1 MSMLR
6 LFCALITF
14 LTIVLGYTVT
24 GFCLE
29 ETSQLCRGCG
39 FGNEEYSSPIFTI
52 NGKALHTAGK
62 DSSRPK
68 SKQTMKFSKYAADLQ
83 HGDFAEYKGLNTPP
97 LDAET
102 HSPVRMSYGKL
113 PLYFVQNN
121 GQMDKRVKFY
131 EKGIG
136 HTMLFSEEGV
146 YLSLTGSNGLN
157 KESSASQRKT
167 QDKSEISNS
176 YATGEHGQ
184 TAFTSTTRS
193 AFISLIPIGA
203 NKHPEIF
210 ADGLSMGKVNYLTG
224 NKKTNWI
231 TNVPTYS
238 AVVYKEIYDGIDIK
252 FYGNNRQLE
261 YDIIVKPGADPTQA
275 RFAYAGI
282 EDLRVNENGDMEI
295 IVKKGAEDS
304 SNVLNTE
311 VKIIQKRPYV
321 YQEINGKRTEIE
333 GRFEVETSKQTQGGA
348 DKFCLAV
355 YPADNDAQKD
365 SQQSGSNTLNQ
376 SGDHKS
382 EIAHLTYCYSIK
394 VASYDT
400 SHSLI
405 IDPILEYS
413 TYIGG
418 ANMDDVGRGI
428 AVDSSGA
435 AYITGYTASDDFP
448 VVGTDTPFHGP
459 AETYDAFVTKLGTD
473 SPLGL
478 GLIYSTYIG
487 GNDDDYSYGIAVD
500 GSGSAYITGYTESS
514 DFPVV
519 ETETDIGDWPLIA
532 STLRGTRDA
541 FVVKLGA
548 SGDTLEYST
557 YIGGAGN
564 WDTAHGIAVNGDG
577 YAYITGYTD
586 SANFPVLG
594 TDTEKNGVENYDAFV
609 TKLSAETPVELVYS
623 TYLGGSSDDQG
634 YAIAVDG
641 YGSAYI
647 AGETLSSDFP
657 VVGTTAGIE
666 GEASDAFAAK
676 LNASGDTLEYST
688 YIGGASADF
697 ARGIAVDSDGYA
709 YITGYTESENFPIVG
724 TNTPYGGGSYD
735 AFIIKIGTGTPVEFI
750 YSTYLGGSGEDQ
762 GHAIALDGSGSA
774 YITGYTFSS
783 EFPVVGTTT
792 VAPHAAESCSAFI
805 SKLEPSGGSLA
816 YSTYIGGVDNDYGYG
831 IAVDASGDAHIT
843 GETYSS
849 TFPIAGT
856 TTGWSVDDFSNAF
869 IVKVAVVSEE
879 PPVTPPS
886 EEPLPVVTLSVTSVS
901 PSNGASGI
909 TVTTTVTATF
919 SLTMNG
925 STLTADTF
933 SISGGGGNVSGV
945 VSTNGS
951 TATFTPSE
959 NLDYDAT
966 YTATITTGAQAANW
980 AGTTLSSSYSWSFTT
995 ESAPVQIPTPSPSPL
1010 PTIVPKPTF
1019 TGTITPTPTPVP
1031 SPSVTSATPKPFP
1044 SPTPSPLPSPTP
1056 IQGST
1061 GSLSLS
1067 KERAYLSGDTVVVTV
1082 ADSDRNADAASEDV
1096 LTTAIKIFGVNYY
1109 SGDDLLL
1116 DLKEEGAD
1124 SGTFLATI
1132 RTGTTTTVGA
1142 GLGERTNIGVIKTV
1156 QGGTATVTYTDTAPL
1171 DTEVSEE
1178 LTFSSFDAKLAFNN
1192 DKCLPDTFIGI
1203 ILADAE
1209 QNINHV
1215 EAETFNDSVF
1225 VQTSRFNT
1233 TKVRM
1238 DETGKDT
1245 GIFTGSVLVARSG
1258 GTLEFNSIQGG
1269 VGDTLMALYLDDI
1282 NTTGA
1287 VKLVTAT
1294 VSVIDVAAPTPYPS
1308 IIATPSIPPTPYAC
1322 TGEDIEIS
1330 PHRLKLEKNESGDV
1344 TVIVTG
1350 KDGCLVNEES
1360 IRVKINKSGQKRITV
1375 SPKKVRTDSQG
1386 EAIFTINALNK
1397 KGTARVRFYSE
1408 TLKKTLKVKVNK

>member
-1 MSMLR
+1 MLR

-29 ETSQLCRGCG
+29 ETSQLYRGSG

-68 SKQTMKFSKYAADLQ
+68 SRQTMRFSKHAADLQ
-83 HGDFAEYKGLNTPP
+83 HGVFAEDEVLNTPS

-102 HSPVRMSYGKL
+102 HTSVRMSYDKL
-113 PLYFVQNN
+113 PLYFIQNN

-136 HTMLFSEEGV
+136 HTMFFSEEGV
-146 YLSLTGSNGLN
+146 YLLFTGANGLN
-157 KESSASQRKT
+157 EKSAASQRKK
-167 QDKSEISNS
+167 QGIPYLS
-176 YATGEHGQ
+176 H
-184 TAFTSTTRS
+184 S

-203 NKHPEIF
+203 NKHTEIV
-210 ADGLSMGKVNYLTG
+210 ADGLSMGRVNYLIG
-224 NKKTNWI
+224 NQKTNWR
-231 TNVPTYS
+231 TNIPTYN
-238 AVVYKEIYDGIDIK
+238 AILYNEIYDGIDIK

-261 YDIIVKPGADPTQA
+261 YDIIVKPGADPAQV
-275 RFAYAGI
+275 RFAYEGI
-282 EDLRVNENGDMEI
+282 EDLQVNENGDMEI
-295 IVKKGAEDS
+295 IVKKGAEDG

-321 YQEINGKRTEIE
+321 YQEINGKRTVIE
-333 GRFEVETSKQTQGGA
+333 GRFEVETSKQRQGGA
-348 DKFCLAV
+348 DKFRFAV

-435 AYITGYTASDDFP
+435 AYITGHTASDDFP
-448 VVGTDTPFHGP
+448 VVGTDTGKNG
-459 AETYDAFVTKLGTD
+459 AENYDVFVTKLSTGFPIGFT
-473 SPLGL
+473 
-478 GLIYSTYIG
+478 YSTYIG
-487 GNDDDYSYGIAVD
+487 GSGDDYGYGIAVD
-500 GSGSAYITGYTESS
+500 GSGSAYITGYTKSS

-519 ETETDIGDWPLIA
+519 EMVTDVGDLPLVA

-548 SGDTLEYST
+548 SGNTLEYST
-557 YIGGAGN
+557 YIGGTGN
-564 WDTAHGIAVNGDG
+564 WDTAHGIAVYGEG

-586 SANFPVLG
+586 SVNFPVLG
-594 TDTEKNGVENYDAFV
+594 TDTGKNGVENYDAFV
-609 TKLSAETPVELVYS
+609 TKLGAATPVELVYS
-623 TYLGGSSDDQG
+623 TYLGGSGDDEG

-641 YGSAYI
+641 SGSAYI
-647 AGETLSSDFP
+647 AGETLSIDFP
-657 VVGTTAGIE
+657 VVGTTTGIE
-666 GEASDAFAAK
+666 GEASDAFAVK
-676 LNASGDTLEYST
+676 LNTSGDTLEYST
-688 YIGGASADF
+688 YIGGSGADF
-697 ARGIAVDSDGYA
+697 ARGIALDSDGYA

-735 AFIIKIGTGTPVEFI
+735 AFIVKLGTGTPLEFI

-762 GHAIALDGSGSA
+762 GHAIAIDGSGSA

-783 EFPVVGTTT
+783 DFPVVGTTT
-792 VAPHAAESCSAFI
+792 VAPHAAGTCSAFI
-805 SKLEPSGGSLA
+805 SKLEPSGESLA

-831 IAVDASGDAHIT
+831 IAVDASGDAYIT

-856 TTGWSVDDFSNAF
+856 TTGWSVDDISNAF
-869 IVKVAVVSEE
+869 IVKVALESEEE
-879 PPVTPPS
+879 PPVAPPV
-886 EEPLPVVTLSVTSVS
+886 EEPLPTVTLSVTSVS
-901 PSNGASGI
+901 PYNGANGVA
-909 TVTTTVTATF
+909 VTTTVTATF

-925 STLTADTF
+925 STLTTETF
-933 SISGGGGNVSGV
+933 SLSGGGGNVSGV

-995 ESAPVQIPTPSPSPL
+995 KSAPVQTPAPSPSPL
-1010 PTIVPKPTF
+1010 PTLAPTPTF
-1019 TGTITPTPTPVP
+1019 TGTIIPTPTPVP
-1031 SPSVTSATPKPFP
+1031 SPSPTPTPFP
-1044 SPTPSPLPSPTP
+1044 SPSPSPSTVPSPTP
-1056 IQGST
+1056 IQGSA
-1061 GSLSLS
+1061 GNLSLS

-1082 ADSDRNADAASEDV
+1082 VDADRNTDMASEEV
-1096 LTTAIKIFGVNYY
+1096 LTTAIKVFGVNYY

-1116 DLKEEGAD
+1116 DLNEEGAD

-1142 GLGERTNIGVIKTV
+1142 GLGDRTNIVVIKTV
-1156 QGGTATVTYTDTAPL
+1156 QGGTATVTYTDTASP
-1171 DTEVSEE
+1171 DTAVSEK
-1178 LTFSSFDAKLAFNN
+1178 LTFSSFDAKLAFND
-1192 DKCLPDTFIGI
+1192 DKCLMDAFIGI

-1209 QNINHV
+1209 RNINHW
-1215 EAETFNDSVF
+1215 EAEILNGGVF
-1225 VQTSRFNT
+1225 VQTSQFNT
-1233 TKVRM
+1233 TKARM
-1238 DETGKDT
+1238 VETGKDT
-1245 GIFTGSVLVARSG
+1245 GVFIGSVLVAKSG
-1258 GTLEFNSIQGG
+1258 GTLEFDHIQAGK
-1269 VGDTLMALYLDDI
+1269 GDTLWALYLDDI
-1282 NTTGA
+1282 STTGSA
-1287 VKLVTAT
+1287 MLVTDTA
-1294 VSVIDVAAPTPYPS
+1294 SVIDAGAPTPYPS
-1308 IIATPSIPPTPYAC
+1308 LIATPSITPTPYVC

-1330 PHRLKLEKNESGDV
+1330 PRRLKLEKNETSEA

-1350 KDGCLVNEES
+1350 EDGCPVNDELIS
-1360 IRVKINKSGQKRITV
+1360 VKINNSGQKRITV

-1386 EAIFTINALNK
+1386 EAVFTITALNK
-1397 KGTARVRFYSE
+1397 NGTARVRFYSE
-1408 TLKKTLKVKVNK
+1408 TLKKTLKVKVKK